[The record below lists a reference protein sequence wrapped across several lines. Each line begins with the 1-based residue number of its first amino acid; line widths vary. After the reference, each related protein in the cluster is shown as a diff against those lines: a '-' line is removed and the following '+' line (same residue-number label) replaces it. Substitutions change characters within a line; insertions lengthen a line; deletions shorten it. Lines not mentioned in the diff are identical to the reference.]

1 MIFVINNSSA
11 WVRQHSIYFL
21 VCMVI
26 HDCDNSNI
34 FSHLQND
41 LPEPLEISQTM
52 NLQENPAQ
60 PKVNLFLSLFS
71 FIHRLVVRLLVK

>member
-1 MIFVINNSSA
+1 
-11 WVRQHSIYFL
+11 
-21 VCMVI
+21 MVI
-26 HDCDNSNI
+26 HDYDNSNI

-60 PKVNLFLSLFS
+60 PKVNLKELSHVQRVNTVLLNDGGAS
-71 FIHRLVVRLLVK
+71 QEVCRLQN